1 MAVMI
6 VGMAVAVIGAAL
18 GREGGYDLRPRR
30 AEACQHVADDMVA
43 ADQDAVLSDLGRE
56 VPVAEVPAQ
65 PREMDGVARRHR
77 VERLRRGGDGDQR
90 AVLQHQRV
98 AVREDD
104 RRREIHQHLAA
115 VRWWARK
122 IADLAA
128 DHMSDETTTLI
139 GKQAARVLTVK
150 GVSGDRLPRGR
161 YIPQS
166 EFDRLIEA
174 CDRDP
179 SPAGHR
185 DAALFAV
192 AIATGRRREELASLR
207 LADIT
212 QKDDDHWILTFHN
225 TKGNRDLTS
234 DIFDGAVAHLR
245 LWLDRRITLD
255 EGRVFIPILKSGRM
269 RPAGRL
275 SGEALRKILLARWVE
290 TGIPEPLTWHDFRRT
305 LISNLIDDTD
315 PVVAQK
321 VVGHKD
327 IKTTALY
334 DRRPEAIRPA
344 SLKRIVHVPH
354 KGEIHL
360 ERL

>member
-1 MAVMI
+1 MTSPIILSRASSLETI
-6 VGMAVAVIGAAL
+6 RAAL
-18 GREGGYDLRPRR
+18 
-30 AEACQHVADDMVA
+30 A
-43 ADQDAVLSDLGRE
+43 ADPYLKSPHSRRQYWAALQRFENWRKNQPVTKTLVEAYLSHLQKRQLS
-56 VPVAEVPAQ
+56 PAT
-65 PREMDGVARRHR
+65 
-77 VERLRRGGDGDQR
+77 
-90 AVLQHQRV
+90 
-98 AVREDD
+98 
-104 RRREIHQHLAA
+104 INQHLAA

-128 DHMSDETTTLI
+128 DHMSDETATLI

-234 DIFDGAVAHLR
+234 DIFDGAVARLR

-327 IKTTALY
+327 IKTTARY
-334 DRRPEAIRPA
+334 DRRPEAIRHA

-354 KGEIHL
+354 KGEIHP